1 MGGGGGI
8 ITMLNQNLAHKKLIL
23 KAVRNI
29 FQLKVVSCRNQSI
42 YLLGLPWI
50 GFCFLLKGICQY
62 YLLILN
68 FYKFVMH
75 CSWTNHWS
83 KPCKS
88 TREMSKDKQE
98 ITFDY
103 DFSQFHSS
111 LLQNIG
117 KSLQKLLMIKILT
130 MKVFAYILEGQL
142 YEKASNYQSKMQ
154 AKSMEKVY
162 MQVFTVC
169 FVITAAL
176 WPS

>member
-1 MGGGGGI
+1 MRNPQKNLNIIWKPLHSALPPYVQQKSLHPAPFPLILEKSNPPSPHFYDGGGEGI
-8 ITMLNQNLAHKKLIL
+8 RTMLNQNLAHKKLIL

-29 FQLKVVSCRNQSI
+29 FHLKVVSCRNQSI

-62 YLLILN
+62 YLLLLN

-75 CSWTNHWS
+75 CSWTNHWP

-111 LLQNIG
+111 
-117 KSLQKLLMIKILT
+117 
-130 MKVFAYILEGQL
+130 
-142 YEKASNYQSKMQ
+142 
-154 AKSMEKVY
+154 
-162 MQVFTVC
+162 
-169 FVITAAL
+169 
-176 WPS
+176 